1 MASKIFLVDESK
13 TIRVG
18 KEPMVLIP
26 LKLWRMVEDHLED
39 QEALASKNYLRR
51 IRKARKDVA
60 EGKVIYPF
68 R

>member
-1 MASKIFLVDESK
+1 MATKLYLLDESK

-26 LKLWRMVEDHLED
+26 LKMWQKMEDFLED
-39 QEALASKNYLRR
+39 QEALASKNFLRR
-51 IRKARKDVA
+51 IRKARTDA
-60 EGKVIYPF
+60 ARGKLVFPF